1 MSVRDV
7 DVFVTNVE
15 EVTGSFVVTSGDA
28 STDKFTK
35 AKHGLRPNAII
46 SFTGMTNAVVSSPIP
61 PNQMTTDKEYYVEV
75 VDKNTFQIKEKK
87 DTSAIDITNYTT
99 NLVGTLTATFSYMR
113 GAPSVSVNLGDHS
126 IKQICS
132 LQVSE
137 YTVYHKETP
146 DHYYILDVGGING
159 DLVSNNS
166 NAASRFMVL
175 FAGSVEPNAVHHH
188 EYTNGLRKHI
198 FTPPTTTNRNL
209 TLQFLRKN
217 GEKAGTGKV
226 DLNDPLSAEITTEDL
241 GHIHLWLKLR
251 VVHG

>member
-15 EVTGSFVVTSGDA
+15 EVTGSFVVTSGDDA
-28 STDKFTK
+28 TDKFTK
-35 AKHGLRPNAII
+35 ANHGLRPNA
-46 SFTGMTNAVVSSPIP
+46 VVSFSATGTMPGGVTADT
-61 PNQMTTDKEYYVEV
+61 QYYVIV
-75 VDKNTFQIKEKK
+75 TPGDKNTFQIKAAK
-87 DTSAIDITNYTT
+87 DGSAVDITSYTS
-99 NLVGTLTATFSYMR
+99 VGVLTATFSYMR

-159 DLVSNNS
+159 DLVSNNA

-226 DLNDPLSAEITTEDL
+226 DLNDLHDSSTEITYEDL

>member
-1 MSVRDV
+1 MSLILTQSDS
-7 DVFVTNVE
+7 TP
-15 EVTGSFVVTSGDA
+15 GSNPA
-28 STDKFTK
+28 S
-35 AKHGLRPNAII
+35 
-46 SFTGMTNAVVSSPIP
+46 
-61 PNQMTTDKEYYVEV
+61 YVNRF
-75 VDKNTFQIKEKK
+75 KNTFQIKATK
-87 DTSAIDITNYTT
+87 DGSAVNITSYISNT
-99 NLVGTLTATFSYMR
+99 VKVLTATFSYMR
-113 GAPSVSVNLGDHS
+113 GAQSVSVNLGDHS

-146 DHYYILDVGGING
+146 DHYYILDAGGING
-159 DLVSNNS
+159 DLVSNNA

>member
-35 AKHGLRPNAII
+35 ANHGLRPNAIV
-46 SFTGMTNAVVSSPIP
+46 SFSATGTMPGGVTADT
-61 PNQMTTDKEYYVEV
+61 QYYVIV
-75 VDKNTFQIKEKK
+75 VDANGGYTGDTFQIKATK
-87 DTSAIDITNYTT
+87 DGSAI
-99 NLVGTLTATFSYMR
+99 NLTSFFTSSIGVLTATFSYMR

-132 LQVSE
+132 LQVNE

-146 DHYYILDVGGING
+146 DHYYILDVDGING
-159 DLVSNNS
+159 DLVSNNA

-209 TLQFLRKN
+209 TFHFLRKN
-217 GEKAGTGKV
+217 GEKAGTGKL

>member
-15 EVTGSFVVTSGDA
+15 EVTGSFVVTSGDDA
-28 STDKFTK
+28 TDKFTK
-35 AKHGLRPNAII
+35 ANHGLRPNA
-46 SFTGMTNAVVSSPIP
+46 VVSFSATGTMPGGVTADT
-61 PNQMTTDKEYYVEV
+61 QYYVIV
-75 VDKNTFQIKEKK
+75 TPGDKNTFQIKATK
-87 DTSAIDITNYTT
+87 DGSAIDITNYTT

-132 LQVSE
+132 LQVNE

-159 DLVSNNS
+159 DLVSNNA